1 VSGGRTTGD
10 RDNGGVNDRTTHL
23 TATDEHYLEIMSA
36 LGHELRRPLTVI
48 RGAATLMLDMAG
60 RLSPDKTVNLLS
72 LIDGN
77 VEEMSDLI
85 EDLLLTVHLEAGDL
99 RLFQEPVDVAEMVA
113 MAVEA
118 ERRHTG
124 DHPVTVLGAAPG
136 LQVVADR
143 DRAVRALRALI
154 DNAARHSPPEASIE
168 ITVAG
173 PDTGAQGGTG
183 VRAKSARPRAQ
194 DHAHVRFEVRDQGP
208 GIPAADRA
216 RAFERFEKLAGGTGL
231 GLGLYLVE
239 GLARVMGGDA
249 GAGDAAGGGAV
260 VWFTLR
266 RRG

>member
-1 VSGGRTTGD
+1 MSGGRTTSTPS
-10 RDNGGVNDRTTHL
+10 GGSDGGNDRASHL
-23 TATDEHYLEIMSA
+23 TATDQHYLEIMSA

-60 RLSPDKTVNLLS
+60 RLPPDKTVNLLS

-99 RLFQEPVDVAEMVA
+99 RLFEEPVDVAEMVA
-113 MAVEA
+113 LAVEA

-124 DHPVTVLGAAPG
+124 DHPVTVLGASPG
-136 LQVVADR
+136 IQVEADR
-143 DRAVRALRALI
+143 DRAVRALRALV
-154 DNAARHSPPEASIE
+154 DNAARHSPPESPIE

-173 PDTGAQGGTG
+173 PDTGAQAGGANS
-183 VRAKSARPRAQ
+183 AKRETR
-194 DHAHVRFEVRDQGP
+194 DDGMVHFEVRDQGP
-208 GIPAADRA
+208 GIPTADRE
-216 RAFERFEKLAGGTGL
+216 RAFERFEKLSGGSGL
-231 GLGLYLVE
+231 GLGLYLVR

-249 GAGDAAGGGAV
+249 GAGEAAGGGAA